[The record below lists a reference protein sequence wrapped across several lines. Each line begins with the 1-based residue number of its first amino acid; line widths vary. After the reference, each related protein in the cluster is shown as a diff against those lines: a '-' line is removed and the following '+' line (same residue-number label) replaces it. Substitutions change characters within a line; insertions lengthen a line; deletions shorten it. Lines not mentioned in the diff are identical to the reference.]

1 MKFNDHFKLAGKHS
15 FMSPSSFS
23 WVNYDEQKMDA
34 RIYASFAARRGTDLH
49 DVAQRLIKLGVKLPD
64 TQETINA
71 YVNDCIGFRMT
82 PEQTLHYS
90 DNCFGTA
97 DAIGFRNN
105 KLRIFDLKTGINKT
119 SMMQLL
125 VYAALFCLEYDFK
138 PVSIETELRIYQND
152 EIFVEDDQEVIV
164 LEVTR
169 IMSQII
175 VFDKR
180 IRELEMEVYG

>member
-1 MKFNDHFKLAGKHS
+1 MRFNDHSKHAGSHA
-15 FMSPSSFS
+15 FMSPSSYS

-82 PEQTLHYS
+82 PEQTLYFS
-90 DNCFGTA
+90 SNCFGTA
-97 DAIGFRNN
+97 DAIGFRSS

-125 VYAALFCLEYDFK
+125 IYVALFCLEYGVK
-138 PVSIETELRIYQND
+138 PVEIETELRIYQND
-152 EIFVEDDQEVIV
+152 DIFIEDNQEVIV

-175 VFDKR
+175 VYDKR
-180 IRELEMEVYG
+180 IREMEAEVYG

>member
-34 RIYASFAARRGTDLH
+34 RIYASFAAKRGTDLH
-49 DVAQRLIKLGVKLPD
+49 DLAQRAIRLGVKLPD

-82 PEQTLHYS
+82 PEQTLYYS

-97 DAIGFRNN
+97 DAIGFRDN

-119 SMMQLL
+119 SMMQLYI
-125 VYAALFCLEYDFK
+125 YAALFCLEYQFK
-138 PVSIETELRIYQND
+138 PVTLEYDLRIYQND
-152 EIFVEDDQEVIV
+152 DVYGEHDPEVII

-180 IRELEMEVYG
+180 IKELEMEVYG

>member
-1 MKFNDHFKLAGKHS
+1 MRFNDHFKLRDKHA
-15 FMSPSSFS
+15 FMSPSTYS

-34 RIYASFAARRGTDLH
+34 RIHASFAARRGTDLH
-49 DVAQRLIKLGVKLPD
+49 DVAQRLISLGVKLPD

-71 YVNDCIGFRMT
+71 YVNDCIGFRMS
-82 PEQTLHYS
+82 PEQTLFYS
-90 DNCFGTA
+90 DNCFGKA
-97 DAIGFRNN
+97 DSIGFRNN
-105 KLRIFDLKTGINKT
+105 RLRIFDLKTGINKT
-119 SMMQLL
+119 SMMQLFI
-125 VYAALFCLEYDFK
+125 YAALFCLEYGFK

-169 IMSQII
+169 IMSQIV

-180 IRELEMEVYG
+180 IKELEMEVYG

>member
-1 MKFNDHFKLAGKHS
+1 MRFNEHFRLKDKHS
-15 FMSPSSFS
+15 FMSPSSYS

-34 RIYASFAARRGTDLH
+34 RIHASFAARRGTDLH

-82 PEQTLHYS
+82 PEQTLYYS

-97 DAIGFRNN
+97 DAIGFRQN

-119 SMMQLL
+119 SMMQLF
-125 VYAALFCLEYDFK
+125 VYAALFCLEYQFK
-138 PVSIETELRIYQND
+138 PMAIETELRIYQND
-152 EIFVEDDQEVIV
+152 DVFVEDDQEVII

-175 VFDKR
+175 VFDAR
-180 IRELEMEVYG
+180 IKELEMEVYG

>member
-1 MKFNDHFKLAGKHS
+1 MRFSDHLKLAGKHS

-23 WVNYDEQKMDA
+23 WVNYDDQKMDA

-82 PEQTLHYS
+82 PEQPLYFS

-97 DAIGFRNN
+97 DAIGFRAN

-125 VYAALFCLEYDFK
+125 IYAALFCLEYGFK
-138 PVSIETELRIYQND
+138 PIEFETELRIYQND
-152 EIFVEDDQEVIV
+152 DVFIEDNQDDIV
-164 LEVTR
+164 LQVTR
-169 IMSQII
+169 IMSQIV
-175 VFDKR
+175 VFDRR
-180 IRELEMEVYG
+180 IRELETEVYG

>member
-1 MKFNDHFKLAGKHS
+1 MRFNEHFRLKDKHS
-15 FMSPSSFS
+15 FMSPSSHS

-34 RIYASFAARRGTDLH
+34 RIHASFAARRGTDLH

-82 PEQTLHYS
+82 PEQTLYYS

-97 DAIGFRNN
+97 DAIGFRQN

-138 PVSIETELRIYQND
+138 PTVIEVELRIYQND
-152 EIFVEDDQEVIV
+152 EIYVEEDQDYII

-175 VFDKR
+175 TFDAR
-180 IRELEMEVYG
+180 IKEMEREVYG

>member
-1 MKFNDHFKLAGKHS
+1 MRFNDHFKLKDKHA
-15 FMSPSSFS
+15 FMSPSTYS

-34 RIYASFAARRGTDLH
+34 RIHASFAARRGTDLH
-49 DVAQRLIKLGVKLPD
+49 DVAQRLISLGVKLPD

-82 PEQTLHYS
+82 PEQTLFYS
-90 DNCFGTA
+90 DNCFGKA

-119 SMMQLL
+119 SMMQLF
-125 VYAALFCLEYDFK
+125 VYAALFCLEYGFK
-138 PVSIETELRIYQND
+138 PVGIETELRIYQND
-152 EIFVEDDQEVIV
+152 EIFVEDDQEVVV

-169 IMSQII
+169 IMSQIV

-180 IRELEMEVYG
+180 IKELEMEVYG